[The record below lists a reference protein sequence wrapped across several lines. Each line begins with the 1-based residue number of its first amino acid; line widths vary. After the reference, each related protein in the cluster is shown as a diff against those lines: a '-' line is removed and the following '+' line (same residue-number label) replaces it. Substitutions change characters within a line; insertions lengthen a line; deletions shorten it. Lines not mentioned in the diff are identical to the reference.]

1 MNQQPNTQPEK
12 APTSSSGGG
21 MSAGSIAITVLSVL
35 VVLIYYIG
43 AAKLSYDKHGSIGWA
58 FLAFIFAPIYY
69 PVYAYFVSSRTN
81 MGMLG
86 GLRKMMK
93 W

>member
-12 APTSSSGGG
+12 APSSSGSSAMGAGG
-21 MSAGSIAITVLSVL
+21 IAITVLSVL
-35 VVLIYYIG
+35 VVLVYYIG
-43 AAKLSYDKHGSIGWA
+43 AAKLSYDKYGSIGWA

-69 PVYAYFVSSRTN
+69 PVYAYFVSSRSTV
-81 MGMLG
+81 GMLG